1 MQLLTVSSFL
11 DEQLRITD
19 FEDAGLNGLQVAN
32 SGSVTKIATAVDA
45 SVESILKAAALK
57 ADMLFVHHGL
67 FWGKPVPVT
76 GALYKRMALLMRHDM
91 ALYAAHLPLDQHPVL
106 GNNAQIEHVLGWPV
120 SGDFGDHHGKAIG
133 KEVEFRDEVPLTEL
147 VDRLRERLGVEPDV
161 WAFGPDRIK
170 RLGYI
175 SGGALTMLQQAIDA
189 GLDAFITGEPAH
201 AAYWNAR
208 EEEITV
214 IFAGHYATET
224 LGVKAVADL
233 LRQTFDIET
242 VFLDL
247 PTGY

>member
-1 MQLLTVSSFL
+1 MQLLTVSDFL
-11 DEQLRITD
+11 DEQLQIAD
-19 FEDAGLNGLQVAN
+19 FDDISLNGLQVAN
-32 SGSVTKIATAVDA
+32 SGTVGKIAVAVDA

-57 ADMLFVHHGL
+57 ADLLFVHHGL
-67 FWGKPVPVT
+67 FWGKPAPVT
-76 GALYKRMALLMRHDM
+76 GALYKRIQLLMRHDM

-106 GNNAQIEHVLGWPV
+106 GNNAQIENVLGWPV
-120 SGDFGDHHGKAIG
+120 SGDFGEYHGKAIG
-133 KEVEFRDEVPLTEL
+133 KEVEFREEVALQEL
-147 VDRLRERLGVEPDV
+147 VDRIRERLGVEPDV
-161 WAFGPDRIK
+161 WAFGADRIK

-201 AAYWNAR
+201 AAYWKAR

-233 LRQTFDIET
+233 LQQTFSIET
-242 VFLDL
+242 IFIDL